1 MTHYFLPDSSFYF
14 SWYCFHLL
22 HSYLHLLPNIH
33 FGVPFGI
40 SFSCFLYYQFQKQ
53 NDFLGY
59 LTHYFLPTSS
69 FSFSWYCFHLLH
81 SYLHLPPNIH
91 FGAPF
96 GISFSCFLYYQF
108 QKQNDFLGYLT
119 HYFLPDSSFYF
130 SWYCFHLL
138 HSYLHLLPN
147 IHFGV
152 PFGISFSCFLYYQ
165 FQKQN
170 DFLEYLTHYFLPT
183 SYISFSWYC
192 LHLLHSYLNLLPNI
206 HFGIHPVLL
215 IAHQLYS
222 FYFSSPFSKN

>member
-1 MTHYFLPDSSFYF
+1 MTHYFLPTSYISF
-14 SWYCFHLL
+14 SWYYFRPL
-22 HSYLHLLPNIH
+22 HSYLHLLPSIH
-33 FGVPFGI
+33 FRIPSGI
-40 SFSCFLYYQFQKQ
+40 SC
-53 NDFLGY
+53 
-59 LTHYFLPTSS
+59 
-69 FSFSWYCFHLLH
+69 LL
-81 SYLHLPPNIH
+81 S
-91 FGAPF
+91 
-96 GISFSCFLYYQF
+96 YQF

-119 HYFLPDSSFYF
+119 HYFLPDSFYF

-138 HSYLHLLPN
+138 HNYLHLLPN

-170 DFLEYLTHYFLPT
+170 DFLEYLTRYFLPT
-183 SYISFSWYC
+183 SYLYFSWYC
-192 LHLLHSYLNLLPNI
+192 FHLLHSYLNLLPNNHFAVPFGISFSCFLYYQFQKQNDFLEYLTRYFLPTSYLYFSWYCFHLLHSYLNLLPNI